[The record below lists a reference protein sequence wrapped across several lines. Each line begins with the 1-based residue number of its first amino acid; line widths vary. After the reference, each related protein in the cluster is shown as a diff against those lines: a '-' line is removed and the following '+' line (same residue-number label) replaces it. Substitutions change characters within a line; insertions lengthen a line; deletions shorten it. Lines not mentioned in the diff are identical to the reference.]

1 MKILLAEDADPSS
14 SAISALLSE
23 TYNGDLDVTF
33 VRTKDAVL
41 EALRATEYDVVILD
55 YVLPD
60 GNAAELLEE
69 VGALGLSSPFVV
81 VSAVNEGNIDI
92 YAIQTGAD
100 DFIIKDELNPAV
112 LKRSIEHA
120 VYRKERF
127 NRLAVMAYYDA
138 LTGLPNRS
146 YVDQYITKIVEMSLR
161 ADKFLGVL
169 YIDLNKFKPINDTY
183 GHATGDEVL
192 KEIAARLK
200 TAIRKTDAAVRVG
213 GDEFLILAP
222 GMAKPDDISGVSTK
236 IKTAICEPMLIDGKT
251 LEVGASLGHAV
262 IPGDVKTVEEA
273 IDLADKRMYQEKHER

>member
-222 GMAKPDDISGVSTK
+222 GMAKPDDIGEVSTK
-236 IKTAICEPMLIDGKT
+236 IKTAICEPMLIDGKM